1 MERKRPRL
9 IAGAV
14 AAVAALS
21 LAACGGLG
29 SARVIGPG
37 ATTTSSPPPATG
49 PTSNTAQPSTPS
61 TTPPPSTTAPPT
73 TTTAPGGVDPGTVAQ
88 IDAQLNALN
97 AAMNQAQGDLSSPNP
112 GDR

>member
-9 IAGAV
+9 IVGV
-14 AAVAALS
+14 AAAVVALS

-49 PTSNTAQPSTPS
+49 STSSTAPASTPS
-61 TTPPPSTTAPPT
+61 TAPPPSTVAPT